1 MNIRFYV
8 RSYDKTTKTG
18 EWVPSQKTWS
28 SVNAW
33 AKEVGDF
40 LLESK
45 TSFYIE
51 DEGNQPAAGPVNPF

>member
-18 EWVPSQKTWS
+18 EWVPSQKTWT
-28 SVNAW
+28 SVNDW